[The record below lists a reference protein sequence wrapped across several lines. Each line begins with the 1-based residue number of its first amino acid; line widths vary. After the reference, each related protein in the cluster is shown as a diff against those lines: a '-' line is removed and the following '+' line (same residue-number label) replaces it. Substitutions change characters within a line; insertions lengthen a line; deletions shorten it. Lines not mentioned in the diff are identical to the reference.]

1 MQNGY
6 DIMKH
11 ILYFLFIW
19 LLIGSLI
26 GAFGFGLISIID
38 KIPVKEVANTYDKKL
53 SYILIFQFVGLI
65 ATMVTIYFFLKK
77 EQINIL
83 DIGLKFK
90 YPGSIMQGFIFGAL
104 PILLVAAILFFSDE
118 IRFSVTYLSI
128 RNFLV
133 YFLILII
140 GSLNEEILTRGYV
153 LRYLMLK
160 KNKYAA
166 LVLSSLLFASFH
178 IANDNLSIL
187 PFLNIFLSGIF
198 LGLFYVYFQNL
209 WFSISAHFAWNF
221 FQGPILGSAVSG
233 LKTDSLIKQ
242 SLIGK
247 EFITG
252 GSFGFEASIIST
264 VVLLLFICLLYLF
277 CNKYPVLRKHKLITA

>member
-19 LLIGSLI
+19 LLIGSLT
-26 GAFGFGLISIID
+26 GAFGFGLISMID

-65 ATMVTIYFFLKK
+65 ATMVTILFFIKK

-83 DIGLKFK
+83 NIGLKFK

-140 GSLNEEILTRGYV
+140 GSLNEEMLTRGYV

-160 KNKYAA
+160 KNKYTA
-166 LVLSSLLFASFH
+166 LVFSSLLFASFH

-233 LKTDSLIKQ
+233 LKTDSFLKQ
-242 SLIGK
+242 TLVGK
-247 EFITG
+247 ELITG
-252 GSFGFEASIIST
+252 GSFGFEASLICT
-264 VVLLLFICLLYLF
+264 VVLLFFIYLLHLF
-277 CNKYPVLRKHKLITA
+277 CNKHRTFGKHKLITA